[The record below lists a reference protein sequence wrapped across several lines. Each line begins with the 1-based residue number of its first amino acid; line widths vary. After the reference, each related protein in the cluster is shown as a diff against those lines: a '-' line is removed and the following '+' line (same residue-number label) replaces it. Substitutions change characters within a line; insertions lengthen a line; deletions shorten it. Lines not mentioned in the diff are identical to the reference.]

1 MNEYLR
7 QSFEEFSG
15 IDMDKVVEYK
25 ELDFTRVQVTLRDG
39 SRYLYN
45 SGGTYVRRLPKDPKH
60 LTDHEF
66 RSEFG
71 RRLQEIMYFKCITQQ
86 ELADRTGLSQP
97 QINNYINGKNTPSF
111 RVVDLIAKAIGCSTD
126 DLRYF

>member
-15 IDMDKVVEYK
+15 IDIDKVVEYK
-25 ELDFTRVQVTLRDG
+25 ELDFTRVQVTLQDG

-45 SGGTYVRRLPKDPKH
+45 SGGTYVRRLPKDSKH

-66 RSEFG
+66 RREFG
-71 RRLQEIMYFKCITQQ
+71 RRLQEIMYLKCITQQ

>member
-15 IDMDKVVEYK
+15 IDIGKVVEYK
-25 ELDFTRVQVTLRDG
+25 ELDFTRVQVTLQDG

-45 SGGTYVRRLPKDPKH
+45 SGGTYVRKLPKDPKH

-66 RSEFG
+66 RREFG
-71 RRLQEIMYFKCITQQ
+71 RRLQEIMYFKGITQQ
-86 ELADRTGLSQP
+86 ALAYKTGLHQW
-97 QINNYINGKNTPSF
+97 QISNYINGKNTPSF
-111 RVVDLIAKAIGCSTD
+111 RTVDLIAKAIGCSTD

>member
-15 IDMDKVVEYK
+15 IDIDKVVEYK
-25 ELDFTRVQVTLRDG
+25 ELDFTRVQVTLQDG

-45 SGGTYVRRLPKDPKH
+45 SGGTYVRRLPKDPQR

-66 RSEFG
+66 RREFG

-86 ELADRTGLSQP
+86 ELADRTGLHQW
-97 QINNYINGKNTPSF
+97 QISNYINGKNTPSF
-111 RVVDLIAKAIGCSTD
+111 RTVDLIAKAIGCSTD